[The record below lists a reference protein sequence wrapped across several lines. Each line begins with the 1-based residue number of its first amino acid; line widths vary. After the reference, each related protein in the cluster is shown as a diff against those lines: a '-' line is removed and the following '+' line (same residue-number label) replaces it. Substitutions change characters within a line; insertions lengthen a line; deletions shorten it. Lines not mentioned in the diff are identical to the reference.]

1 MAGWGAHLSSIQI
14 GDSGHYV
21 RAWQRVV
28 GVPPSKADGK
38 FGINTDA
45 LVRKWQDARGIE
57 SDGVLGPLCRAALKP
72 GDLIKPYEWCVL
84 QAYDDERKS
93 PLSAR
98 LLHRVGG
105 AWFRAD
111 GFPCRGVP
119 TIGWGDTAAPRRG
132 VERCTQAEADQWF
145 AADLEQTRM
154 PAIRRYASQAWDA
167 GQVLA
172 TCSFAYN
179 CGTGALA
186 GLASHGFSEESW
198 LSYCHVGAVKD
209 AGLLMRRQEEFAM
222 WAAGL

>member
-1 MAGWGAHLSSIQI
+1 MITIQL

-38 FGINTDA
+38 FGPGTDA
-45 LVRKWQDARGIE
+45 LVRIWQAARGIE
-57 SDGVLGPLCRAALKP
+57 IDGVLGPVCRAALEP
-72 GDLIKPYEWCVL
+72 DDLIKPYEGCVL

-111 GFPCRGVP
+111 GSPCRSVP

-132 VERCTQAEADQWF
+132 VERCTRAEADQWF
-145 AADLEQTRM
+145 REDLEQTRM
-154 PAIRRYASQAWDA
+154 PAVRHYYRAEWDA
-167 GQVLA
+167 GQIMA
-172 TCSFAYN
+172 ACSFAYN
-179 CGTGALA
+179 EGTGALA
-186 GLASHGFSEESW
+186 TLASHGFAEAAW
-198 LSYCHVGAVKD
+198 LAYDVIGHVHD
-209 AGLLMRRQEEFAM
+209 SGLLMRRQEEFAM
-222 WAAGL
+222 WSAAFISADA